1 LPAAAARGRPRQ
13 FCRQSCRQRHY
24 EARHRAEEL
33 GLGEDELVMAR
44 SELDAL
50 RDRLY
55 VLECAIRDVERD
67 LSAGLEPAEL
77 QEALAWLLDAAKP
90 LVDAR

>member
-13 FCRQSCRQRHY
+13 YCRQSCRQRHY

-33 GLGEDELVMAR
+33 GLGEGELVLAR
-44 SELDAL
+44 SELEAL

-55 VLECAIRDVERD
+55 VLECAISDDERD
-67 LSAGLEPAEL
+67 LAAGLESSEL
-77 QEALAWLLDAAKP
+77 REALAWLLDAARP
-90 LVDAR
+90 LVDA